1 MIEMPLKIE
10 TKDNKKIK
18 EYLIAIL
25 ITLYQVSVVFSSG
38 QVVRSLVIGKVF
50 FRKMDIY
57 IRFLLECNKAL

>member
-18 EYLIAIL
+18 EHLIAIL

>member
-1 MIEMPLKIE
+1 MPLKIE

-25 ITLYQVSVVFSSG
+25 IMLYQVSVVFSSG

>member
-1 MIEMPLKIE
+1 LIEMPLKIE

-25 ITLYQVSVVFSSG
+25 ITLYQVSVVFSSD

>member
-25 ITLYQVSVVFSSG
+25 IMLYQVSVVFSSG